1 MPWINISLSYI
12 YISAVQKLTDSI
24 DRKTVVLNVE
34 NVSKTYDSAAGKIV
48 ALMNIN
54 FTIKKRE
61 FVSIVG
67 PSGSGKS
74 TLLNIIGALDKPSSG
89 MVVIDGVDLFSL
101 RDSEISRIRS
111 KLIGFIFQSYNL
123 INRMT
128 AQENVEFP
136 DVLAESSGTNDRH
149 RRSVGLLEALGIK
162 DKAKLKPTS
171 LSGGEQQ
178 RVAIARALI
187 NNPSVILADE
197 PTGNLDTRTGRQIVD
212 MLRSMCSKY
221 GTTIVMVTHNTEFA
235 RLTDRSVYLKD
246 GIIERV
252 EVN

>member
-89 MVVIDGVDLFSL
+89 MVVIDGVVC
-101 RDSEISRIRS
+101 DSEISRIRS
-111 KLIGFIFQSYNL
+111 KLI
-123 INRMT
+123 
-128 AQENVEFP
+128 
-136 DVLAESSGTNDRH
+136 
-149 RRSVGLLEALGIK
+149 
-162 DKAKLKPTS
+162 
-171 LSGGEQQ
+171 
-178 RVAIARALI
+178 
-187 NNPSVILADE
+187 
-197 PTGNLDTRTGRQIVD
+197 
-212 MLRSMCSKY
+212 
-221 GTTIVMVTHNTEFA
+221 
-235 RLTDRSVYLKD
+235 VYFS
-246 GIIERV
+246 II
-252 EVN
+252 